1 MRNGTGRVKSI
12 RSVFGRRGE
21 SFSVRPIVLGSSMQI
36 HDGRHRLFAAFEF
49 LGEHGSERNFEVN
62 WDRVP

>member
-1 MRNGTGRVKSI
+1 LLRE
-12 RSVFGRRGE
+12 GE

-49 LGEHGSERNFEVN
+49 LGEHGSERHFEVY